1 MTAAYLFLSV
11 LAALGFYLACAHQRL
26 WQRARGHA
34 RALRAAAWLCVALAL
49 AAAIVALG
57 IWAGVFAAST
67 AIMLAAVLLPYVD
80 AWCQTRGAV
89 RGERGH
95 VG

>member
-1 MTAAYLFLSV
+1 MTAAYLFLSL

-34 RALRAAAWLCVALAL
+34 RALRVAAWLCVAFAL
-49 AAAIVALG
+49 AAAIAALG
-57 IWAGVFAAST
+57 TWAGVFAAS
-67 AIMLAAVLLPYVD
+67 AAVMLAAVLLPYID
-80 AWCQTRGAV
+80 AWRQARGAP